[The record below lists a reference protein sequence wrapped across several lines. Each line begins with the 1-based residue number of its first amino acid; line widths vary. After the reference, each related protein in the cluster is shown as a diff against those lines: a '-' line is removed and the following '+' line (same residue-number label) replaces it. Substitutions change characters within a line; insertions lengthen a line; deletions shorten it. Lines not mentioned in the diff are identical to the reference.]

1 MTMTWRLLAAG
12 PLAPA
17 DFALTWLIQST
28 VLLALGLLVGRLL
41 KRTGPAVQ
49 SAWYRTTLVAV
60 LLCPCASMVLAAMG
74 FTGLMVH
81 LPGRITTHGA
91 RGLSILPLMTTRDGS
106 IDDQPVRPGDETDG
120 PIDP

>member
-49 SAWYRTTLVAV
+49 SAWYRTTLAAV
-60 LLCPCASMVLAAMG
+60 LLCPCASMLLAAMG
-74 FTGLMVH
+74 FTGLMVQR
-81 LPGRITTHGA
+81 PGRITA
-91 RGLSILPLMTTRDGS
+91 DEAQRQPISPLMTTRDDS
-106 IDDQPVRPGDETDG
+106 IDAKHVPFG
-120 PIDP
+120 